1 MSSSRFLSVVTSSL
15 SRDKR
20 TNNATTTATSTTN
33 TDSSHSS
40 NTPNVVASEDNK
52 KEGEEMGATTT
63 TSTTTPDNCS
73 KIDRDPIEFTVNW
86 SSADGEDA
94 LWKAIKN
101 GFREEAIE
109 KGSSDRG
116 NDDVG
121 VLLVFG
127 GANGTSSLQAKTDA
141 EVIWNVVKTDGKYK
155 NAYKKFLFMES
166 LPRGSAQ
173 LSFFLGRRSC

>member
-1 MSSSRFLSVVTSSL
+1 MASRRRKDEQSNAGWLYADVLLGLLVVFLAASAINKPSSSADEVG
-15 SRDKR
+15 
-20 TNNATTTATSTTN
+20 ST
-33 TDSSHSS
+33 
-40 NTPNVVASEDNK
+40 
-52 KEGEEMGATTT
+52 TTT

-94 LWKAIKN
+94 LWNAIKN

-127 GANGTSSLQAKTDA
+127 GANGTSSLQAKSDA
-141 EVIWNVVKTDGKYK
+141 EVIWNVVKTDGKYQ

-173 LSFFLGRRSC
+173 LSFFLGRQSCK